1 MSTAYDRWLA
11 SPYAETDEAREEL
24 DRACEEVSE
33 DDIYAELDDNALAC
47 GHEWLSHSA
56 HLVGKLLKMPAVT
69 IGLTANELAA
79 LESLSRSADAASGE
93 RNAAI
98 EACAKRAI
106 AS

>member
-33 DDIYAELDDNALAC
+33 DDIYAELDDDALAC

-56 HLVGKLLKMPAVT
+56 HLVGKLLKMPTIRIGMSAVD
-69 IGLTANELAA
+69 LAA
-79 LESLSRSADAASGE
+79 LEVLSRVADCAFTE
-93 RNAAI
+93 RQMAI
-98 EACAKRAI
+98 ETCAKRAI